1 MPGPQTRPLPMSPP
15 PIPPMR
21 HRSTSPAS
29 QRRANL
35 SAPVQRALAPRP
47 CLRARYDRASRGPL
61 SRRLRPRCRHSIR
74 PNRHHWRRV
83 LLSLRA
89 QRLRRWSR
97 RPLAPW
103 HPRRQLHPRP
113 PRRQREHRLLPQVRL
128 RTARVP
134 RLQSIRPR
142 PAGPLNHRLRSVTQG
157 MCRQPK
163 QQMVRTVLMARQV
176 ATVQMADTRAIARCR
191 RSTPVH
197 EIRTSPHCLQELQR
211 PWRSS
216 RVARLCLLPSRM
228 TSRRKRIECRS

>member
-1 MPGPQTRPLPMSPP
+1 
-15 PIPPMR
+15 MR

-35 SAPVQRALAPRP
+35 SAPVQRTLAPRP
-47 CLRARYDRASRGPL
+47 CLRARHDRASRGPL

-89 QRLRRWSR
+89 QRLRGRSR
-97 RPLAPW
+97 RPLAPCQ
-103 HPRRQLHPRP
+103 PRHQLHPRP
-113 PRRQREHRLLPQVRL
+113 PRRQREHRLLLQVRL

-142 PAGPLNHRLRSVTQG
+142 RVRTERRVMATAQRPVGPLNHRLPSVMQG
-157 MCRQPK
+157 MRRQLK
-163 QQMVRTVLMARQV
+163 QPMVRTVPMARQV
-176 ATVQMADTRAIARCR
+176 AAVQMADTRAIARCR

-197 EIRTSPHCLQELQR
+197 EILTSPHCLQELQR
-211 PWRSS
+211 PSRSS
-216 RVARLCLLPSRM
+216 RVARLRLSPPRM